1 MGSFRLHE
9 NCGAQRGA
17 YRGAEDESANHGC
30 CASAQRRLR
39 NIHPI
44 LSRPALLPLI
54 AVALVSILGSA
65 GCGYRVAGGASKAL
79 PPSIRSIAIPA
90 FQNDTLTFK
99 IEQSL
104 TSAVL
109 HEFLA
114 RTPYRIQSSDAGSDA
129 TLRGIVKS
137 IYSSPVL
144 FDPASGRTTEV
155 LLTVGLSIHLVS
167 NTTGESLFDADD
179 WVYREPYQISQDPAT
194 YFGENQPALERLS
207 RQVAASLV
215 SAVMEGFQ

>member
-1 MGSFRLHE
+1 M
-9 NCGAQRGA
+9 
-17 YRGAEDESANHGC
+17 
-30 CASAQRRLR
+30 
-39 NIHPI
+39 
-44 LSRPALLPLI
+44 
-54 AVALVSILGSA
+54 LGGA

-79 PPSIRSIAIPA
+79 PPSIQSIAIPA

-104 TSAVL
+104 TSAVV

-114 RTPYRIQSSDAGSDA
+114 RTPYRIQSSVVGSDA

-167 NTTGESLFDADD
+167 NSTGESLYDADD